1 MFSLEVDYLVG
12 QEQHE
17 DRRRATERRQLMQI
31 TRVGKLDNQKPLRK
45 MAGWFGTR
53 LVVWGL
59 KLQRY
64 QPATQQR

>member
-12 QEQHE
+12 QEQYE
-17 DRRRATERRQLMQI
+17 DRRRTTERRQLMQI
-31 TRVGKLDNQKPLRK
+31 TRVRKPDNRKPLRK
-45 MAGWFGTR
+45 MAGWFGTL

-64 QPATQQR
+64 QPITQQR